1 MNKPTNAKQNTVCGT
16 FRSTWFQIAR
26 MYNMQAEHYG
36 GNITI
41 AYYLLNVDSAQGSF
55 ATDIALRLDVEGT
68 GLGRMTK
75 KLEDEKLIS
84 RTIDK
89 LDKRKVKITLT
100 AKGKKAKEMAK
111 DAVRSFNK
119 EITKTVSDKELES
132 FFATAQK
139 IQQLAE
145 QKINE

>member
-1 MNKPTNAKQNTVCGT
+1 MNKPIDTKQKTVCGT

-26 MYNMQAEHYG
+26 MYNLQAEHYG

-41 AYYLLNVDSAQGSF
+41 AYYLLNIDSTQGAF
-55 ATDIALRLDVEGT
+55 ATDIALRLGVEGT

-75 KLEDEKLIS
+75 KLEDEKLIA
-84 RTIDK
+84 RTVDK

-119 EITKTVSDKELES
+119 EISKIVSEKELHS

-139 IQQLAE
+139 ITQLTE